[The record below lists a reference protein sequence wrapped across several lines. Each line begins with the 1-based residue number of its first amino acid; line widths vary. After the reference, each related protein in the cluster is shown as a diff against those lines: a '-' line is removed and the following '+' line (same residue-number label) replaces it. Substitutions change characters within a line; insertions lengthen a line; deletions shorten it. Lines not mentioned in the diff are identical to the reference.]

1 MTDGVA
7 KAKRAAAVAAAN
19 LVESGMRVGL
29 GTGSTFAFVIDR
41 LAERKKAE
49 DLSFVGVPTSTQT
62 AELATAAGLQLA
74 ELDDLDELDLAID
87 GADEVD
93 PRKNLIKGGGGAH
106 LRERIVAATARE
118 LVVIVDEHK
127 LVDVLGQRFL
137 LPVEVVP
144 LGWRHAAKRLRATD
158 CEPKRRER
166 DGQPF
171 VTDNGNYVLDCKYD
185 GIPDPAALATTLDG
199 TVGVVDHGLFV
210 GMAGRVIIGDEAGS
224 VRVIE

>member
-19 LVESGMRVGL
+19 LVGPGMRVGL
-29 GTGSTFAFVIDR
+29 GTGSTFAFVIER

-144 LGWRHAAKRLRATD
+144 LGWRHAAKRLSATD

-166 DGQPF
+166 SGQPF
-171 VTDNGNYVLDCKYD
+171 VTDNGNFVLDCKYD